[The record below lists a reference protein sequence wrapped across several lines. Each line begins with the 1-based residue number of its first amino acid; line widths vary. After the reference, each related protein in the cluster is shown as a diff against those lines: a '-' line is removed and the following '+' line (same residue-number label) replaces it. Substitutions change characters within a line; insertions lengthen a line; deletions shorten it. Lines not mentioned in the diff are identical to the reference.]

1 MRGPPRART
10 NLVLLAALLFGQLL
24 LMSGSARS
32 DAGISMLENALSRV
46 SRPVAGATRALS
58 GGVAGFFSF
67 WRDIRTTRDEN
78 VRLKVELGRTR
89 VDLERFR
96 EQSLENQRLRRLLGM
111 REDLAPRS
119 VAASVVTTQLT
130 SQSRMAVLDR
140 GTESGIRA
148 DQSVVAW
155 GGAVG
160 RVIAADSRFAKVRLL
175 TDPNSGVAGLV
186 QRSRAAGMVL
196 GRGDGSL
203 EMLYVPKY
211 ADVVVGD
218 RVVTSG
224 LDGVFP
230 RGFGVGRVTLVAD
243 LAGATKSIRLEPE
256 VDFRSLEEVLTLLD
270 PVAGAVLA
278 PPEAETPR

>member
-1 MRGPPRART
+1 MPGPARART
-10 NLVLLAALLFGQLL
+10 NLLLLAALLFVQLL
-24 LMSGSARS
+24 LMSGSARN
-32 DAGISMLENALSRV
+32 DAGTSVLENGLARV
-46 SRPVAGATRALS
+46 SRPVVGATRVLS
-58 GGVAGFFSF
+58 SGFAGFFGF
-67 WRDIRTTRDEN
+67 WREVRTARGEN
-78 VRLKVELGRTR
+78 VRLKAELGRVR
-89 VDLERFR
+89 AELERSR

-119 VAASVVTTQLT
+119 VAASVVTTHMT
-130 SQSRMAVLDR
+130 SQTRMVVLDR
-140 GTESGIRA
+140 GAEAGIKA
-148 DQSVVAW
+148 DQAVVAW

-160 RVIAADSRFAKVRLL
+160 RVVFAGGEFAKVRLL

-211 ADVVVGD
+211 ADVVIGD
-218 RVVTSG
+218 RIVTSG

-243 LAGATKSIRLEPE
+243 VSGTTKAIRLEPE
-256 VDFRSLEEVLTLLD
+256 VEFGSLEEVLVLLQ
-270 PVAGAVLA
+270 PAGSSVLA
-278 PPEAETPR
+278 PPDGEGAR

>member
-1 MRGPPRART
+1 MAGPARVRT
-10 NLVLLAALLFGQLL
+10 NLLLLAALLFGQLL
-24 LMSGSARS
+24 LMSGSARNE
-32 DAGISMLENALSRV
+32 AGTSLLENGLARV

-58 GGVAGFFSF
+58 GGLAGFLAF
-67 WRDIRTTRDEN
+67 WREIRTAREEN
-78 VRLKVELGRTR
+78 VRLKADLDRTR
-89 VDLERFR
+89 AELERSR

-119 VAASVVTTQLT
+119 VAASVVTTHMS
-130 SQSRMAVLDR
+130 SQTRMIVLDR
-140 GTESGIRA
+140 GVEAGVEP
-148 DQSVVAW
+148 DQAVVAW

-160 RVIAADSRFAKVRLL
+160 RVVSAGREFAKVRLL

-211 ADVVVGD
+211 ADVVIGD

-243 LAGATKSIRLEPE
+243 VAGATKAIRIEPD
-256 VDFRSLEEVLTLLD
+256 VDFRSLEEVLVLLE
-270 PVAGAVLA
+270 PVGGPALT
-278 PPEAETPR
+278 PPEEGEAH

>member
-32 DAGISMLENALSRV
+32 DAGTSMLENALARV

-58 GGVAGFFSF
+58 GGVAGFFGF
-67 WRDIRTTRDEN
+67 WRDVRTARDEN
-78 VRLKVELGRTR
+78 IRLKAELGRTR

-130 SQSRMAVLDR
+130 SQARMAVLDR

-148 DQSVVAW
+148 DLSVVAW

-160 RVIAADSRFAKVRLL
+160 RVITADSRFAKVRLL

-203 EMLYVPKY
+203 EMVYVPKY

-256 VDFRSLEEVLTLLD
+256 VDFRSLEEVLALLE

-278 PPEAETPR
+278 PPEAEAPR

>member
-1 MRGPPRART
+1 
-10 NLVLLAALLFGQLL
+10 
-24 LMSGSARS
+24 
-32 DAGISMLENALSRV
+32 MLENTLARV

-58 GGVAGFFSF
+58 GGVAGFFGF
-67 WRDIRTTRDEN
+67 WRDVRTARDEN
-78 VRLKVELGRTR
+78 IRLKAELGRTR

-130 SQSRMAVLDR
+130 SQARMAVLDR

-160 RVIAADSRFAKVRLL
+160 RVITADSRFAKVRLL

-203 EMLYVPKY
+203 EMVYVPKY

-256 VDFRSLEEVLTLLD
+256 VDFRSLEEVLALLE

-278 PPEAETPR
+278 PPEAEAPR

>member
-1 MRGPPRART
+1 MAGPARART
-10 NLVLLAALLFGQLL
+10 NLLLLAALLFGQLL
-24 LMSGSARS
+24 LMSGSARN
-32 DAGISMLENALSRV
+32 DAGTSLLESGLARV

-58 GGVAGFFSF
+58 GGFAGFVGF
-67 WRDIRTTRDEN
+67 WREVRTAREEN
-78 VRLKVELGRTR
+78 VRLKADLGRTR
-89 VDLERFR
+89 GELDRSR

-119 VAASVVTTQLT
+119 AAASVVTTNMT
-130 SQSRMAVLDR
+130 SQARMIVLDR
-140 GTESGIRA
+140 GTEAGINP
-148 DQSVVAW
+148 DQAAVAW

-160 RVIAADSRFAKVRLL
+160 RVVNAGGEFAKVRLL

-211 ADVVVGD
+211 ADVVIGD

-230 RGFGVGRVTLVAD
+230 RGFGIGRVTLVAD
-243 LAGATKSIRLEPE
+243 VAGATKAIRIEPE
-256 VDFRSLEEVLTLLD
+256 VDFRSLEEVLVLLQ
-270 PVAGAVLA
+270 PVGGTALA
-278 PPEAETPR
+278 PPGEEEAH